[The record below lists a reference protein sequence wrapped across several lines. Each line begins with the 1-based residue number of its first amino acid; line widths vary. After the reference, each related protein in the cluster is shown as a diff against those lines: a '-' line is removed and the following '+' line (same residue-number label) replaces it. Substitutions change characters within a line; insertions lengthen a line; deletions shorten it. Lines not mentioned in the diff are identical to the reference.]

1 MTRLTSSLL
10 CAVLLA
16 APAAQA
22 RTVYRCVRDGTTSLS
37 TAPEPGS
44 KCEPQAIDDDAALL
58 PNLWGVNGR
67 QKGTL
72 YSREQDGKVVYG
84 TRELPGSTPLLA
96 FAVTPPVIPPH
107 EGLGFVSAPRTEV
120 YSPYFAAAAER
131 YRIDDA
137 WLRAVAHAE
146 SAFRADAVSPKG
158 ARGVMQ
164 LMPAT
169 AAAYDVKN
177 PFSPRE
183 SIGAG
188 AKLLAQLLERYDGDR
203 KLATAAYNAG
213 TAAVARY
220 KGVPP
225 YAETKSY
232 VAKVEAL
239 YGAYQLALARKV
251 GANAK
256 AGATL

>member
-1 MTRLTSSLL
+1 MTRLLSCLVCSI
-10 CAVLLA
+10 ALA

-22 RTVYRCVRDGTTSLS
+22 RTVYRCMRDGVLSLS

-44 KCEPQAIDDDAALL
+44 KCEPQQIDDNAALV
-58 PNLWGVNGR
+58 PNLWGVNGQ
-67 QKGTL
+67 QKGML
-72 YSREQDGKVVYG
+72 YSREQDGRIVYG
-84 TRELPGSTPLLA
+84 TRALPGSTPVLT
-96 FAVTPPVIPPH
+96 FAVTPPMIPPH
-107 EGLGFVSAPRTEV
+107 PGLGFVSTPRTDV
-120 YSPYFAAAAER
+120 YAPYFAAAAQR
-131 YRIDDA
+131 NRIDDA

-146 SAFRADAVSPKG
+146 SAFRANAVSPKG

-169 AAAYDVKN
+169 ATAYQVKD

-188 AKLLAQLLERYDGDR
+188 AKLLAALLERYDGDR
-203 KLATAAYNAG
+203 TLATAAYNAG

-239 YGAYQLALARKV
+239 YGAYQLALAKKV

-256 AGATL
+256 AGALL